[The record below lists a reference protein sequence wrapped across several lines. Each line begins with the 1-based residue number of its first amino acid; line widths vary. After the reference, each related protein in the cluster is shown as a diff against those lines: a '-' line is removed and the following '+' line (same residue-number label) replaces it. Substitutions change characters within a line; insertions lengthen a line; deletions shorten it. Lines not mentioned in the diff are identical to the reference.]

1 MERKVK
7 GTRRGMRYDCKGK
20 WDTAP
25 QTGREGIGNYV
36 RQMRHFTYLHL
47 WVCTERAKSDWL
59 VVERKDPSSQQPLN
73 PEVIKY

>member
-1 MERKVK
+1 MRIWWLQLMLNNEMERKVK

-36 RQMRHFTYLHL
+36 
-47 WVCTERAKSDWL
+47 W
-59 VVERKDPSSQQPLN
+59 
-73 PEVIKY
+73 